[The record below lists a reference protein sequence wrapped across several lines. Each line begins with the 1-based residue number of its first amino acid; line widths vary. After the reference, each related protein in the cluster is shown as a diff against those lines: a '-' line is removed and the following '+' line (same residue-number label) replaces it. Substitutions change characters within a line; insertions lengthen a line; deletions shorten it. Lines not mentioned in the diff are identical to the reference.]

1 MKCNEPMMVNN
12 QQACPPQ
19 LAEIHIERQ
28 PYVAL
33 YSPCDAL
40 RNGTVFPNLNFPY
53 VKTCK

>member
-1 MKCNEPMMVNN
+1 MKCNEPMMINN

>member
-1 MKCNEPMMVNN
+1 MKYNQEAMMTN
-12 QQACPPQ
+12 QQPCPLR

-28 PYVAL
+28 PYTTL
-33 YSPCDAL
+33 FCPSDAL